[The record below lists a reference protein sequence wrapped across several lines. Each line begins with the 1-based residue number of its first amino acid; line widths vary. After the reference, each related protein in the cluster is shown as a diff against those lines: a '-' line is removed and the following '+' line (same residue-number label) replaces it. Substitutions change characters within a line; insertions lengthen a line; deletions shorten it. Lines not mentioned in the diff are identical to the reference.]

1 MKRLFIICTLALSL
15 GVSGCANLPKIID
28 LATTGISNP
37 VTPDMVYRVENG
49 MIVAVSGLLAYK
61 RACIAKKIDQSCRGI
76 IVKLQVY
83 TRQAAPVIR
92 DLRAFVRDNDQVN
105 AIKAYNLVSGLLD
118 QFKAAAI
125 ANGVN

>member
-105 AIKAYNLVSGLLD
+105 AVKAYNLVSGLLD
-118 QFKAAAI
+118 QFKATAI
-125 ANGVN
+125 ENGVR